1 MEKTELQKLPEYY
14 GVLGWEDVA
23 PIFAVSWVSGVPC
36 VFVGDPGSSKST
48 FQVRFARSL
57 GLKVEILDLQYLT
70 QTRLLGIPNPDKL
83 KQGVLNYVGGVIA
96 NRPDLVILEELTR
109 CFDHVQGMILEFLR
123 EGRLDN
129 QYLKCK
135 RIANCNPPQNDL
147 IGIHYLDYAAATR
160 LVHINIPNISNEL
173 MKTFVN
179 NWGLDWEPDSKGIE
193 IADKL
198 NILEMQIPPVE
209 RFKEIAN
216 SVMTVLGDYRL
227 SGRQLDT
234 LMRLL
239 SASWNIEQ
247 TGLHAFSALDLG
259 RIGAS
264 VIPLKLT
271 KNKWNIDPDM
281 LAIQISKHL
290 ADYPWSQ
297 KLEQKAQVA
306 SMKVEESKRKFS
318 SLSIKEL
325 SQISFQQNLDGFI
338 AFETMLNKISV
349 APEFRIPFDNFEE
362 LLIK

>member
-14 GVLGWEDVA
+14 GILGWEDVA
-23 PIFAVSWVSGVPC
+23 PLFAVSWVSGVPC

-48 FQVRFARSL
+48 FQTRFARSL

-96 NRPDLVILEELTR
+96 NKPDVVILEELTR
-109 CFDHVQGMILEFLR
+109 CFDHVQGLILEFLR
-123 EGRLDN
+123 EGRIDN

-160 LVHINIPNISNEL
+160 LVHISIPNISNEL
-173 MKTFVN
+173 MKTFID
-179 NWGLDWEPDSKGIE
+179 NWDRYWEPRPQGIALAKQLDTLE
-193 IADKL
+193 I
-198 NILEMQIPPVE
+198 QTPPTD

-216 SVMTVLGDYRL
+216 SVMTVLAEYRL

-247 TGLHAFSALDLG
+247 SGLHVFSALDIG
-259 RIGAS
+259 RMAAS
-264 VIPLKLT
+264 IIPLQLT
-271 KNKWNIDPDM
+271 KNRWNIDPEM
-281 LAIQISKHL
+281 LAIQVSRHL
-290 ADYPWSQ
+290 PDFPWSQ
-297 KLEQKAQVA
+297 RFEQKTQVA
-306 SMKVEESKRKFS
+306 SMKVEEAKQKFNT
-318 SLSIKEL
+318 LSIKEL
-325 SQISFQQNLDGFI
+325 AEISKKQDLDGFI
-338 AFETMLNKISV
+338 AFETLLHKISA
-349 APEFRIPFDNFEE
+349 APEFRVPFDNFEE
-362 LLIK
+362 LLVK